1 MGISRDLASQFA
13 KITNDSNKQT
23 EETMYGTVVSQGGK
37 LYVNLDGS
45 DTITPIVTTAEI
57 KPGERVA
64 VMIKGHTATVIG
76 NISNPG
82 ASTET
87 TGKILD
93 EYDVIVAKI
102 GDFELI
108 VADKITT
115 EQLEAELAIIDEL
128 IAKKATIDEL
138 EAVKASIKDLDVSE
152 LWAELAEIEKA
163 VIGKAEIE
171 DLEATHAK
179 IDILEAD
186 LADIETLVGGQL
198 TMDNI
203 QSLVLTSSKVTVDN
217 AFIKDAMIDRVS
229 ASKLAAGTINT
240 NLIQI
245 GSEDGSLAING
256 SLQQFKDADGNVRI
270 QIGKD
275 STGDF
280 TFALYGEDGKGQLI
294 NQNGITASAIGDGLI
309 VNDMVADNAHISGDK
324 LDISSVITEINGSTT
339 TIDSSRIYLDQE
351 NKSLSVAFN
360 NLKDTVETIKEVNI
374 EGDFTAALNK
384 IESLTTELNVA
395 KDNINTLVS
404 NTTIVTQNGETIQM
418 KDDYT
423 TTKQTVNSIS
433 QKVGSLETTTKD
445 ITSKQTEFEQSLDGF
460 ELEVSTNYATKN
472 ELDNIQIGGRNL
484 LQNSTGNLGN
494 MSKWI
499 ASNGAV
505 ISFSSSIKKGSNNT
519 LCLQRT
525 DFTGTSRCM
534 MTQNIPIDL
543 IEEGDN
549 FCISGWYYI
558 DSSTPLDKI
567 TANDIR
573 LRIYRNNSDSVY
585 SDIMIAAIDASKA
598 TNTWHKFESKG
609 VTPAGYGKK
618 QNHFMCALEGNGC
631 IRFAE
636 LKLEKGTKV
645 TDWTPALEDN
655 DTRFTGYYTKSE
667 TDSKINVL
675 NNSISMKVG
684 QTELK
689 ETVDAIQIGTTN
701 MLRHTNFERE
711 DILNYWTCTA
721 NNTVSTLEYTDSMGG
736 QNLPGDAHLKGKRY
750 LVFSVDIAKA
760 IANGTEYGRCN
771 LKTLT
776 DFKLEPNTTYTF
788 SYWTYKAR
796 NCAYSY
802 AAVWEAKSDGSS
814 TVEVA
819 RTPNLTTYT
828 GSFVPQSVTFT
839 TGDGVNA
846 SHHYIAF
853 YNYFNTSLTTGTSD
867 MRIFMPLLTKGSR
880 VVDWTES
887 PLDVE
892 YYDSENM
899 TQLQKNLNQNIE
911 AAVNKGESNVLTTI
925 QGLYAKKDTFETF
938 RSSVSSQ
945 FEQTATNINMQF
957 SNAVA
962 ATDTVNGKLEEY
974 KAKVDSYIRFSTNG
988 MEMGKNDS
996 PFKTT
1001 LTNQKL
1007 SFTENGYEVAY
1018 MSDNKLYITNAE
1030 ILDIFIMGSWI
1041 WDVSPNGNLSLNWR
1055 G

>member
-1 MGISRDLASQFA
+1 MGISRDLASKFA
-13 KITNDSNKQT
+13 KITNDNNKQT

-93 EYDVIVAKI
+93 DYDVIVAKI

-138 EAVKASIKDLDVSE
+138 EAVKATIKDLDVST

-203 QSLVLTSSKVTVDN
+203 QSLILTSSKVTVDN

-229 ASKLAAGTINT
+229 ASKLSAGTINT
-240 NLIQI
+240 NLIKI
-245 GSEDGSLAING
+245 GSKDGSLAING

-280 TFALYGEDGKGQLI
+280 TFVLYGEDGKGQLI

-360 NLKDTVETIKEVNI
+360 SLKDTVETIKEVNI
-374 EGDFTAALNK
+374 EGDFAAALNK
-384 IESLTTELNVA
+384 IETLTTELNVA
-395 KDNINTLVS
+395 KGNINTLVS
-404 NTTIVTQNGETIQM
+404 NTTMVTQDGKTVQM

-423 TTKQTVNSIS
+423 ATKQTVNSIN
-433 QKVGSLETTTKD
+433 QKVGSLTTTTKD
-445 ITSKQTEFEQSLDGF
+445 ITSKQTEFKQSLDGF
-460 ELEVSTNYATKN
+460 QLEVSENYATKN

-494 MSKWI
+494 ASKW
-499 ASNGAV
+499 AVSNGGT
-505 ISFSSSIKKGSNNT
+505 ISFSTSIKKGSNNT
-519 LCLQRT
+519 LCLQRNGY
-525 DFTGTSRCM
+525 TGTSRCM
-534 MTQNIPIDL
+534 ILQNIPLDL
-543 IEEGDN
+543 IGEGDN
-549 FCISGWYYI
+549 VCVSGWYYI
-558 DSSTPLDKI
+558 DSTIPLDK
-567 TANDIR
+567 TTSNDIR
-573 LRIYRNNSDSVY
+573 LRVYKNGDNSSAK
-585 SDIMIAAIDASKA
+585 DIAMAKIVASKE
-598 TNTWHKFESKG
+598 TNVWHKFESKG
-609 VTPAGYGKK
+609 VIPAGYGKK
-618 QNHFMCALEGNGC
+618 QNQLLCALEGNGC
-631 IRFAE
+631 VRFAE
-636 LKLEKGTKV
+636 LKLEKGTKA
-645 TDWTPALEDN
+645 TDWTPAPEDN
-655 DTRFTGYYTKSE
+655 DAKLGGYYTKKE
-667 TDSKINVL
+667 TDSKITVL
-675 NNSISMKVG
+675 NNSISTKVS

-689 ETVDAIQIGTTN
+689 ETVDGIKVGSIN
-701 MLRHTNFERE
+701 LLRHMNFERE
-711 DILNYWTCTA
+711 DILDYWACGS
-721 NNTVSTLEYTDSMGG
+721 NSTIHTFEYTDSLGK
-736 QNLPGDAHLKGKRY
+736 NLPSDAHLKGKRC
-750 LVFSVDIAKA
+750 LCLRVDIAKS
-760 IANGTEYGRCN
+760 IAGDLKYGRCL
-771 LKTLT
+771 LKTPQQKEL
-776 DFKLEPNTTYTF
+776 KLEPNTTYTF
-788 SYWTYKAR
+788 SYWVYKSANCSSTYATI
-796 NCAYSY
+796 
-802 AAVWEAKSDGSS
+802 WEANSAGEIVKLG
-814 TVEVA
+814 V
-819 RTPNLTTYT
+819 TPVLTTYT
-828 GSFVPQSVTFT
+828 GSFVQQSVTFT
-839 TGDGVNA
+839 TSDNA
-846 SHHYIAF
+846 DVSHHYVAF
-853 YNYFNTSLTTGTSD
+853 YDNFNTSLTTGTSD
-867 MRIFMPLLTKGSR
+867 VHICMPLLTKGSK
-880 VVDWTES
+880 VVDWTEN

-892 YYDSENM
+892 HYANENAV
-899 TQLQKNLNQNIE
+899 QLQKNLNQNIE
-911 AAVNKGESNVLTTI
+911 AAVNKGEANILTTI
-925 QGLYAKKDTFETF
+925 QGLYAKKDTFESF
-938 RSSVSSQ
+938 QSSVSSQ
-945 FEQTATNINMQF
+945 FEQTSKDISMQF
-957 SNAVA
+957 TNAVS

-974 KAKVDSYIRFSTNG
+974 KAKVDSYIRFDTNG
-988 MEMGKNDS
+988 MEMGKSDS
-996 PFKTT
+996 PFKSI
-1001 LTNQKL
+1001 LTNKKL
-1007 SFTENGYEVAY
+1007 AFTENGYEIAY
-1018 MSDNKLYITNAE
+1018 MSDNKLFITNAE
-1030 ILDIFIMGSWI
+1030 ILDTFTMGPWV
-1041 WDVSPNGNLSLNWR
+1041 WDVGTNGNLTLNWR

>member
-1 MGISRDLASQFA
+1 MSISRDLASKFA
-13 KITNDSNKQT
+13 KITNDNNKQT

-93 EYDVIVAKI
+93 DYDVIVAKI

-138 EAVKASIKDLDVSE
+138 EAVKATIKDLDVSE
-152 LWAELAEIEKA
+152 LHAELAEIEKA

-203 QSLVLTSSKVTVDN
+203 QSLILTSSKVTVDN

-275 STGDF
+275 ATGDF

-360 NLKDTVETIKEVNI
+360 SLKDTVETIKEVNI

-384 IESLTTELNVA
+384 IETLTTELNVA

-404 NTTIVTQNGETIQM
+404 NTTIVTQDGETVQM

-423 TTKQTVNSIS
+423 ATKQTVNSIN
-433 QKVGSLETTTKD
+433 QKVGSLTTTTNN

-460 ELEVSTNYATKN
+460 QLEVSENYATKN
-472 ELDNIQIGGRNL
+472 EL
-484 LQNSTGNLGN
+484 
-494 MSKWI
+494 
-499 ASNGAV
+499 
-505 ISFSSSIKKGSNNT
+505 NNK
-519 LCLQRT
+519 L
-525 DFTGTSRCM
+525 
-534 MTQNIPIDL
+534 
-543 IEEGDN
+543 
-549 FCISGWYYI
+549 
-558 DSSTPLDKI
+558 
-567 TANDIR
+567 
-573 LRIYRNNSDSVY
+573 
-585 SDIMIAAIDASKA
+585 
-598 TNTWHKFESKG
+598 NT
-609 VTPAGYGKK
+609 
-618 QNHFMCALEGNGC
+618 
-631 IRFAE
+631 
-636 LKLEKGTKV
+636 KL
-645 TDWTPALEDN
+645 N
-655 DTRFTGYYTKSE
+655 GYYTKTE
-667 TDSKINVL
+667 TDSKITVL
-675 NNSISMKVG
+675 NNSINMKVG

-689 ETVDAIQIGTTN
+689 ETVDAIQIGATN
-701 MLRHTNFERE
+701 LLRHVNFERE
-711 DILNYWTCTA
+711 DVLDYWTCT
-721 NNTVSTLEYTDSMGG
+721 NNSTLITYEYGDGLG
-736 QNLPGDAHLKGKRY
+736 KNLPGDAHLKGKQCLGLR
-750 LVFSVDIAKA
+750 VDIAKA
-760 IANGTEYGRCN
+760 IAEGSTYGRCN

-776 DFKLEPNTTYTF
+776 GLKLEPNTTYTF
-788 SYWTYKAR
+788 SYWTYKAG
-796 NCAYSY
+796 NCASSH
-802 AAVWEAKSDGSS
+802 AAVWEAKTDGTI
-814 TVEVA
+814 TVA
-819 RTPNLTTYT
+819 GRTPSLTTYT

-839 TGDGVNA
+839 TGDGVGV

-853 YNYFNTSLTTGTSD
+853 YDYFNTSLTTGTSI
-867 MRIFMPLLTKGSR
+867 MYITMPLLTKGSR
-880 VVDWTES
+880 VVDWSEN

-892 YYDSENM
+892 YYDSENLL
-899 TQLQKNLNQNIE
+899 QFQKNLSGNID
-911 AAVNKGESNVLTTI
+911 AAIEQGSTNVLTTI
-925 QGLYAKKDTFETF
+925 EDLYAKKDTFESF
-938 RSSVSSQ
+938 QSSVNSQ
-945 FEQTATNINMQF
+945 FKQTATDINMQF
-957 SNAVA
+957 SNAVTA
-962 ATDTVNGKLEEY
+962 VDNVNGKLEEY
-974 KAKVDSYIRFSTNG
+974 KAKVDSYIRFNANG
-988 MEMGKNDS
+988 MEMGKTDS
-996 PFKTT
+996 PFKSI

-1030 ILDIFIMGSWI
+1030 ILDNFIMGSWI
-1041 WDVSPNGNLSLNWR
+1041 WDVGTNGNLSLNWR

>member
-1 MGISRDLASQFA
+1 MSISRDLASKFA
-13 KITNDSNKQT
+13 KITNDNNKQT

-93 EYDVIVAKI
+93 DYDVIVAKI

-138 EAVKASIKDLDVSE
+138 EAVKATIKDLDVST

-203 QSLVLTSSKVTVDN
+203 QSLILTSSKVTVDN

-360 NLKDTVETIKEVNI
+360 SLKDTVETIKEVNI

-384 IESLTTELNVA
+384 IETLTTEMNVA
-395 KDNINTLVS
+395 KNNINTLVS
-404 NTTIVTQNGETIQM
+404 NTTIVTQDGKTVQM

-423 TTKQTVNSIS
+423 ATKQTVNSIN
-433 QKVGSLETTTKD
+433 QTVGSLTTTTKD
-445 ITSKQTEFEQSLDGF
+445 ITSKQTEFKQSLDGF
-460 ELEVSTNYATKN
+460 QLEVSENYSTKN
-472 ELDNIQIGGRNL
+472 EL
-484 LQNSTGNLGN
+484 
-494 MSKWI
+494 
-499 ASNGAV
+499 
-505 ISFSSSIKKGSNNT
+505 NT
-519 LCLQRT
+519 TLNTKL
-525 DFTGTSRCM
+525 
-534 MTQNIPIDL
+534 
-543 IEEGDN
+543 
-549 FCISGWYYI
+549 
-558 DSSTPLDKI
+558 
-567 TANDIR
+567 ND
-573 LRIYRNNSDSVY
+573 
-585 SDIMIAAIDASKA
+585 
-598 TNTWHKFESKG
+598 
-609 VTPAGYGKK
+609 
-618 QNHFMCALEGNGC
+618 
-631 IRFAE
+631 
-636 LKLEKGTKV
+636 
-645 TDWTPALEDN
+645 
-655 DTRFTGYYTKSE
+655 YYTKKE
-667 TDSKINVL
+667 TDSKITVL

-689 ETVDAIQIGTTN
+689 EAVDGVKVGSIN
-701 MLRHTNFERE
+701 VLRYTNFERE
-711 DILNYWTCTA
+711 DILDYWWCTA
-721 NNTVSTLEYTDSMGG
+721 NSTISTFEYTDSLGK
-736 QNLPGDAHLKGKRY
+736 NLPDDAHLKGKQCLRFR
-750 LVFSVDIAKA
+750 LNIAKA
-760 IANGTEYGRCN
+760 ISEGGTYGRCN

-776 DFKLEPNTTYTF
+776 DLKLEPNTTYTF
-788 SYWTYKAR
+788 SYWVYKSG
-796 NCAYSY
+796 NCAYSR

-814 TVEVA
+814 SVEVA
-819 RTPNLTTYT
+819 CTPKLTTYT

-853 YNYFNTSLTTGTSD
+853 YNTYNTSLTTGTSD
-867 MRIFMPLLTKGSR
+867 VYICMPLLTKGSK

-892 YYDSENM
+892 YYDAEN
-899 TQLQKNLNQNIE
+899 TAQLQKNLNQNIE
-911 AAVNKGESNVLTTI
+911 AAVNKGETNVLTTI
-925 QGLYAKKDTFETF
+925 QGLYAKKDTFESF
-938 RSSVSSQ
+938 QSSVTSQ
-945 FEQTATNINMQF
+945 FEQTAKDISMQF
-957 SNAVA
+957 TNAVS

-974 KAKVDSYIRFSTNG
+974 KVKVDSYIRFDTNG
-988 MEMGKNDS
+988 MEMGKSDS
-996 PFKTT
+996 PFKSL

-1007 SFTENGYEVAY
+1007 AFTENGYEIAY
-1018 MSDNKLYITNAE
+1018 ISDNKLFITNGE
-1030 ILDIFIMGSWI
+1030 ILDTFTMGPWV
-1041 WDVSPNGNLSLNWR
+1041 WDVGTNGNLTLNWR

>member
-1 MGISRDLASQFA
+1 MGISRDLASKFA
-13 KITNDSNKQT
+13 KITNDNNKQT

-93 EYDVIVAKI
+93 DYDVIVAKI

-138 EAVKASIKDLDVSE
+138 EAVKATIKDLDVSA

-203 QSLVLTSSKVTVDN
+203 QSLILTSSKVTVDN

-275 STGDF
+275 TTGDF

-360 NLKDTVETIKEVNI
+360 SLKDTVETIKEVNI
-374 EGDFTAALNK
+374 DGDFAAALGK
-384 IESLTTELNVA
+384 IETLTTELNVA
-395 KDNINTLVS
+395 KGNINTLVS
-404 NTTIVTQNGETIQM
+404 NTTIVTQDGKTIQM

-423 TTKQTVNSIS
+423 ATKQTVNSIN
-433 QKVGSLETTTKD
+433 QKVGSLTTTTKD
-445 ITSKQTEFEQSLDGF
+445 ITSKQTAFEQSLDGF
-460 ELEVSTNYATKN
+460 QLEVSENYATKD
-472 ELDNIQIGGRNL
+472 EVDNIQIGGRNL
-484 LQNSTGNLGN
+484 LKNSTGNLNNFSYWGN
-494 MSKWI
+494 SGCVYGV
-499 ASNGAV
+499 STD
-505 ISFSSSIKKGSNNT
+505 IKKGSNNT
-519 LCLQRT
+519 LYIQRE

-534 MTQNIPIDL
+534 ISQTIPLGL

-549 FCISGWYYI
+549 ICISGWYYI
-558 DSSTPLDKI
+558 DSTIPLDK
-567 TANDIR
+567 TTSNDIR
-573 LRIYRNNSDSVY
+573 FRVY
-585 SDIMIAAIDASKA
+585 KNESTSAKDIATATIDASKEP
-598 TNTWHKFESKG
+598 NTWHKFESKG
-609 VTPAGYGKK
+609 IVPVGYGKK
-618 QNHFMCALEGNGC
+618 QNQVVCALAGNGC
-631 IRFAE
+631 VRLAE
-636 LKLEKGTKV
+636 LKLEKGTKA
-645 TDWTPALEDN
+645 TDWTPAPEDN
-655 DTRFTGYYTKSE
+655 DAKLGGYYTKKE
-667 TDSKINVL
+667 TDSKITVL
-675 NNSISMKVG
+675 NNSINMKVG

-689 ETVDAIQIGTTN
+689 EAVDGVKVGSIN
-701 MLRHTNFERE
+701 VLRHMNFERE
-711 DILNYWTCTA
+711 DILDYWFYT
-721 NNTVSTLEYTDSMGG
+721 STNSSLKINRYDRDIWGAK
-736 QNLPGDAHLKGKRY
+736 LPDDAHIGDK
-750 LVFSVDIAKA
+750 LVLSHKVDIAKA
-760 IANGTEYGRCN
+760 IAAGVTYGRCL
-771 LKTLT
+771 LKSTYQTEL
-776 DFKLEPNTTYTF
+776 KLEANTTYTF
-788 SYWTYKAR
+788 SYWVYKSA
-796 NCAYSY
+796 NCNSTHATI
-802 AAVWEAKSDGSS
+802 WEANSAG
-814 TVEVA
+814 EVT
-819 RTPNLTTYT
+819 RLGITPVLTTYT
-828 GSFVPQSVTFT
+828 GSFVQRSVTFT
-839 TGDGVNA
+839 TSNKSDV
-846 SHHYIAF
+846 SHHYVAF
-853 YNYFNTSLTTGTSD
+853 YNYFNSSLTTGTSD
-867 MRIFMPLLTKGSR
+867 VHIYAPLLTKGSK
-880 VVDWTES
+880 VVDWTEN

-892 YYDSENM
+892 HYANENAV
-899 TQLQKNLNQNIE
+899 QLQKNLNQNIE
-911 AAVNKGESNVLTTI
+911 AAVNKGEANVLTTI
-925 QGLYAKKDTFETF
+925 QGLYAKKDTFESF
-938 RSSVSSQ
+938 QSSVSSQ
-945 FEQTATNINMQF
+945 FEQTSKDISMQF
-957 SNAVA
+957 TNAVS

-974 KAKVDSYIRFSTNG
+974 KAKVNSYIRFDTNG
-988 MEMGKNDS
+988 MEMGKSDS
-996 PFKTT
+996 PFKSI

-1007 SFTENGYEVAY
+1007 AFTENGYEIAY
-1018 MSDNKLYITNAE
+1018 MSDNKLFITNAE
-1030 ILDIFIMGSWI
+1030 ILDTFTMGPWV
-1041 WDVSPNGNLSLNWR
+1041 WDVGTNGNLTLNWR

>member
-1 MGISRDLASQFA
+1 MGISRDLASKFA
-13 KITNDSNKQT
+13 KITNDNNKQT

-93 EYDVIVAKI
+93 DYDVIVAKI

-138 EAVKASIKDLDVSE
+138 EAVKATIKDLDVST

-203 QSLVLTSSKVTVDN
+203 QSLILTSSKVTVDN

-256 SLQQFKDADGNVRI
+256 SLQQFKDSDGNVRI

-275 STGDF
+275 ATGDF

-360 NLKDTVETIKEVNI
+360 SLKDTVETIKEVNI

-384 IESLTTELNVA
+384 IETLTTEMNVA
-395 KDNINTLVS
+395 KNNINTLVS
-404 NTTIVTQNGETIQM
+404 NTTIVTQDGKTIQM

-423 TTKQTVNSIS
+423 KTKQTVNSIN
-433 QKVGSLETTTKD
+433 QKVGSLTTTTKD

-460 ELEVSTNYATKN
+460 QLEVSENYATKN

-494 MSKWI
+494 ASKWI
-499 ASNGAV
+499 VSNGGT
-505 ISFSSSIKKGSNNT
+505 ISFSTSIKKGSNNT
-519 LCLQRT
+519 LCLQRNGY
-525 DFTGTSRCM
+525 TGTSRGTM
-534 MTQNIPIDL
+534 AQTIPLGI

-549 FCISGWYYI
+549 VCISGWYYI
-558 DSSTPLDKI
+558 DSSIPLNKN

-573 LRIYRNNSDSVY
+573 LRIYRNDSSSVY
-585 SDIMIAAIDASKA
+585 ADKAVVKIDNSKA
-598 TNTWHKFESKG
+598 KNVWHKFESKC
-609 VTPAGYGKK
+609 VIPAGYGK
-618 QNHFMCALEGNGC
+618 QNQLLCGLEGNGC
-631 IRFAE
+631 VRFAE
-636 LKLEKGTKV
+636 LKVEKGTKA
-645 TDWTPALEDN
+645 TDWTPAPEDN
-655 DTRFTGYYTKSE
+655 DAKLGGYYTKKE
-667 TDSKINVL
+667 TDSKITVL
-675 NNSISMKVG
+675 NNSISTKVS

-689 ETVDAIQIGTTN
+689 ETVDGIKVGSIN
-701 MLRHTNFERE
+701 LLRHVNFERE
-711 DILNYWTCTA
+711 DILDYWTCTTT
-721 NNTVSTLEYTDSMGG
+721 NSTLAIYEYTDALGR
-736 QNLPGDAHLKGKRY
+736 NLPGDAHLKGKKY
-750 LVFSVDIAKA
+750 LRLRVDIPKS
-760 IANGTEYGRCN
+760 IAEGSKYGRAN
-771 LKTLT
+771 LKSTLLKE
-776 DFKLEPNTTYTF
+776 FKLEPNTTYTF
-788 SYWTYKAR
+788 SYWAFKAG
-796 NCAYSY
+796 NCASSY
-802 AAVWEAKSDGSS
+802 ATVWEAMSDGSVHS
-814 TVEVA
+814 IA
-819 RTPNLTTYT
+819 RTPSLTTYT

-839 TGDGVNA
+839 TGDGVDV

-853 YNYFNTSLTTGTSD
+853 YDYFNTSLTTGTSD
-867 MRIFMPLLTKGSR
+867 VHIYAPLLTKGSK
-880 VVDWTES
+880 VVDWTEN

-892 YYDSENM
+892 HYANENAV
-899 TQLQKNLNQNIE
+899 QLQKNLNQNIE
-911 AAVNKGESNVLTTI
+911 AAVSKGESNVLTTI
-925 QGLYAKKDTFETF
+925 QGLYAKKDTFESF
-938 RSSVSSQ
+938 KSSVSSQ
-945 FEQTATNINMQF
+945 FKQTSKDINMQF
-957 SNAVA
+957 TNAVS

-974 KAKVDSYIRFSTNG
+974 KAKVDSYIRFDANG
-988 MEMGKNDS
+988 MEMGKSDS
-996 PFKTT
+996 PFKSI

-1007 SFTENGYEVAY
+1007 AFTENGHEIAY
-1018 MSDNKLYITNAE
+1018 ISDNKLFITNGE
-1030 ILDIFIMGSWI
+1030 ILDTFTMGPWV
-1041 WDVSPNGNLSLNWR
+1041 WDVGTNGNLTLNWR

>member
-1 MGISRDLASQFA
+1 MGISRDLASKFA
-13 KITNDSNKQT
+13 KITNDNNKQT

-93 EYDVIVAKI
+93 DYDVIVAKI

-138 EAVKASIKDLDVSE
+138 EAVKATIKDLDVST

-203 QSLVLTSSKVTVDN
+203 QSLILTSSKVTVDN

-360 NLKDTVETIKEVNI
+360 SLKDTVETIKEVNI

-384 IESLTTELNVA
+384 IETLTTEMNVA
-395 KDNINTLVS
+395 KNNINTLVS
-404 NTTIVTQNGETIQM
+404 NTTIVTQDGKTVQM

-423 TTKQTVNSIS
+423 TTKQTVNSIN
-433 QKVGSLETTTKD
+433 QKVGSLTTTTKD
-445 ITSKQTEFEQSLDGF
+445 ITSKQTEFKQSLDGF
-460 ELEVSTNYATKN
+460 QLEVSENYATKN

-484 LQNSTGNLGN
+484 LKNSTGNLNNFSYWGN
-494 MSKWI
+494 SGCVYGV
-499 ASNGAV
+499 STDV
-505 ISFSSSIKKGSNNT
+505 KKGSNNS
-519 LCLQRT
+519 LYVQREGY
-525 DFTGTSRCM
+525 TGTARCM
-534 MTQNIPIDL
+534 ISQTIPLGI

-549 FCISGWYYI
+549 ICISGWYYI
-558 DSSTPLDKI
+558 DSKIPLNK
-567 TANDIR
+567 TTSNDIR
-573 LRIYRNNSDSVY
+573 FRVY
-585 SDIMIAAIDASKA
+585 
-598 TNTWHKFESKG
+598 
-609 VTPAGYGKK
+609 
-618 QNHFMCALEGNGC
+618 
-631 IRFAE
+631 
-636 LKLEKGTKV
+636 
-645 TDWTPALEDN
+645 
-655 DTRFTGYYTKSE
+655 
-667 TDSKINVL
+667 
-675 NNSISMKVG
+675 
-684 QTELK
+684 
-689 ETVDAIQIGTTN
+689 
-701 MLRHTNFERE
+701 
-711 DILNYWTCTA
+711 
-721 NNTVSTLEYTDSMGG
+721 
-736 QNLPGDAHLKGKRY
+736 
-750 LVFSVDIAKA
+750 
-760 IANGTEYGRCN
+760 
-771 LKTLT
+771 
-776 DFKLEPNTTYTF
+776 
-788 SYWTYKAR
+788 
-796 NCAYSY
+796 
-802 AAVWEAKSDGSS
+802 
-814 TVEVA
+814 
-819 RTPNLTTYT
+819 
-828 GSFVPQSVTFT
+828 
-839 TGDGVNA
+839 
-846 SHHYIAF
+846 
-853 YNYFNTSLTTGTSD
+853 
-867 MRIFMPLLTKGSR
+867 
-880 VVDWTES
+880 
-887 PLDVE
+887 
-892 YYDSENM
+892 
-899 TQLQKNLNQNIE
+899 KN
-911 AAVNKGESNVLTTI
+911 
-925 QGLYAKKDTFETF
+925 
-938 RSSVSSQ
+938 
-945 FEQTATNINMQF
+945 
-957 SNAVA
+957 
-962 ATDTVNGKLEEY
+962 
-974 KAKVDSYIRFSTNG
+974 
-988 MEMGKNDS
+988 
-996 PFKTT
+996 
-1001 LTNQKL
+1001 
-1007 SFTENGYEVAY
+1007 
-1018 MSDNKLYITNAE
+1018 
-1030 ILDIFIMGSWI
+1030 
-1041 WDVSPNGNLSLNWR
+1041 
-1055 G
+1055 

>member
-1 MGISRDLASQFA
+1 MSISRDLASKFA
-13 KITNDSNKQT
+13 KITNDNNKQT

-93 EYDVIVAKI
+93 DYDVIVAKI

-115 EQLEAELAIIDEL
+115 KQLEAELAIIDEL

-138 EAVKASIKDLDVSE
+138 EAVKATIKDLDVST

-171 DLEATHAK
+171 DLQATHAK

-203 QSLVLTSSKVTVDN
+203 QSLILTSSKVTVDN

-256 SLQQFKDADGNVRI
+256 SLQQFKDEDGNVRI

-280 TFALYGEDGKGQLI
+280 TFVLYGEDGKGQLI

-360 NLKDTVETIKEVNI
+360 SLKDTVETIKEVNI

-384 IESLTTELNVA
+384 IETLTTELNVA
-395 KDNINTLVS
+395 KGDISTLVS
-404 NTTIVTQNGETIQM
+404 NTTIVTQDGKTVQM

-423 TTKQTVNSIS
+423 ATKQTVNSIN
-433 QKVGSLETTTKD
+433 QKVGSLTTTTKD

-460 ELEVSTNYATKN
+460 QLEVSKNYATKN
-472 ELDNIQIGGRNL
+472 EL
-484 LQNSTGNLGN
+484 
-494 MSKWI
+494 
-499 ASNGAV
+499 
-505 ISFSSSIKKGSNNT
+505 NT
-519 LCLQRT
+519 TL
-525 DFTGTSRCM
+525 
-534 MTQNIPIDL
+534 
-543 IEEGDN
+543 
-549 FCISGWYYI
+549 
-558 DSSTPLDKI
+558 
-567 TANDIR
+567 
-573 LRIYRNNSDSVY
+573 
-585 SDIMIAAIDASKA
+585 
-598 TNTWHKFESKG
+598 NT
-609 VTPAGYGKK
+609 
-618 QNHFMCALEGNGC
+618 
-631 IRFAE
+631 
-636 LKLEKGTKV
+636 KL
-645 TDWTPALEDN
+645 N
-655 DTRFTGYYTKSE
+655 GYYTKKE
-667 TDSKINVL
+667 TDSKITVL
-675 NNSISMKVG
+675 NNSINMKVG

-689 ETVDAIQIGTTN
+689 ETVDGIQIGATN
-701 MLRHTNFERE
+701 MLRHVNFERE
-711 DILNYWTCTA
+711 DILDYWACI
-721 NNTVSTLEYTDSMGG
+721 NNSTLFIYEYTDALGK
-736 QNLPGDAHLKGKRY
+736 NLPGDAHLKGKKCLR
-750 LVFSVDIAKA
+750 LRVDIAKA
-760 IANGTEYGRCN
+760 IAEGSTYGRCN
-771 LKTLT
+771 LKSPLT
-776 DFKLEPNTTYTF
+776 KELKLEPNTTYTF
-788 SYWTYKAR
+788 SYWTYKAG
-796 NCAYSY
+796 NCASSH
-802 AAVWEAKSDGSS
+802 ATVWEAKTDGTT
-814 TVEVA
+814 TVA
-819 RTPNLTTYT
+819 GRTPSLTTYT

-839 TGDGVNA
+839 TGDGVNV
-846 SHHYIAF
+846 SNHYIAF
-853 YNYFNTSLTTGTSD
+853 YNNFNTSLTTGTSD
-867 MRIFMPLLTKGSR
+867 MIICMPLLTKGSR

-887 PLDVE
+887 PLDIE
-892 YYDSENM
+892 YYDAENA

-911 AAVNKGESNVLTTI
+911 AAVSKGESNVLTTI
-925 QGLYAKKDTFETF
+925 QGLYAKKDTFESF
-938 RSSVSSQ
+938 KSSVTSQ
-945 FEQTATNINMQF
+945 FEQTAKDISMQF
-957 SNAVA
+957 TNAIS

-974 KAKVDSYIRFSTNG
+974 KAKVDSYIRFSTDG
-988 MEMGKNDS
+988 MEMGKSDS
-996 PFKTT
+996 PFKSK

-1007 SFTENGYEVAY
+1007 SFTENGSEIAY
-1018 MSDNKLYITNAE
+1018 MSDNKLFILNGE
-1030 ILDIFIMGSWI
+1030 ILDTFTMGPWV
-1041 WDVSPNGNLSLNWR
+1041 WDVGPNGNLTLNWR
-1055 G
+1055 R

>member
-1 MGISRDLASQFA
+1 MSISRDLASKFA
-13 KITNDSNKQT
+13 KITNDNNKQT

-138 EAVKASIKDLDVSE
+138 EAVKATIKDLDVSE

-203 QSLVLTSSKVTVDN
+203 QSLILTSSKVTVDN

-275 STGDF
+275 ATGDF

-360 NLKDTVETIKEVNI
+360 SLKDTVETIKEVNI

-384 IESLTTELNVA
+384 IETLTTEMNVA
-395 KDNINTLVS
+395 KNNINTLVS
-404 NTTIVTQNGETIQM
+404 NTTIVTQDGKTVQM

-423 TTKQTVNSIS
+423 TTKQTVNSIN
-433 QKVGSLETTTKD
+433 QKVGSLTTTTSD

-460 ELEVSTNYATKN
+460 QLEVSKNYATKN
-472 ELDNIQIGGRNL
+472 EL
-484 LQNSTGNLGN
+484 
-494 MSKWI
+494 
-499 ASNGAV
+499 
-505 ISFSSSIKKGSNNT
+505 NT
-519 LCLQRT
+519 TLY
-525 DFTGTSRCM
+525 
-534 MTQNIPIDL
+534 N
-543 IEEGDN
+543 
-549 FCISGWYYI
+549 
-558 DSSTPLDKI
+558 
-567 TANDIR
+567 
-573 LRIYRNNSDSVY
+573 
-585 SDIMIAAIDASKA
+585 
-598 TNTWHKFESKG
+598 
-609 VTPAGYGKK
+609 
-618 QNHFMCALEGNGC
+618 
-631 IRFAE
+631 
-636 LKLEKGTKV
+636 KL
-645 TDWTPALEDN
+645 
-655 DTRFTGYYTKSE
+655 TGYYTKSE
-667 TDSKINVL
+667 TDSKISVL
-675 NNSISMKVG
+675 NSSISMKVG

-689 ETVDAIQIGTTN
+689 EAVDGVKVGSTN
-701 MLRHTNFERE
+701 ILRHVNFERE
-711 DILNYWTCTA
+711 DILNYWTCTTA
-721 NNTVSTLEYTDSMGG
+721 TSTLAIYEYTDALGK
-736 QNLPGDAHLKGKRY
+736 NLPGDAHLKGKQCLR
-750 LVFSVDIAKA
+750 LRVDIAKA
-760 IANGTEYGRCN
+760 IAEGNTYGRCL
-771 LKTLT
+771 LKSSLQKEL
-776 DFKLEPNTTYTF
+776 KLEPNTTYTL
-788 SYWTYKAR
+788 SYWMYKSG
-796 NCAYSY
+796 NCASSH
-802 AAVWEAKSDGSS
+802 ATVWEAMTDGSAHS
-814 TVEVA
+814 IA
-819 RTPNLTTYT
+819 RMPGLTTYT
-828 GSFVPQSVTFT
+828 GSFVPQSITFT
-839 TGDGVNA
+839 TGDGVGV

-853 YNYFNTSLTTGTSD
+853 YDYFNTSLTTGTSD
-867 MRIFMPLLTKGSR
+867 MYICMPLLTKGSR
-880 VVDWTES
+880 VVDWTEN

-892 YYDSENM
+892 YYNNQDE

-911 AAVNKGESNVLTTI
+911 AAVSKGESNVLTTI
-925 QGLYAKKDTFETF
+925 QGLYAKKDTFESF
-938 RSSVSSQ
+938 KSSVSSQ
-945 FEQTATNINMQF
+945 FEQTSKDISMQF
-957 SNAVA
+957 TNAVT

-974 KAKVDSYIRFSTNG
+974 KAKVDSYIRFNTNG
-988 MEMGKNDS
+988 MEMGKTDS
-996 PFKTT
+996 PFKSV

-1030 ILDIFIMGSWI
+1030 ILDILSMGRWA
-1041 WDVSPNGNLSLNWR
+1041 WDVGQNGNLTLNWR

>member
-1 MGISRDLASQFA
+1 MGISRDLASKFA
-13 KITNDSNKQT
+13 KITNDNNKQT

-93 EYDVIVAKI
+93 EYDTIVAKI

-138 EAVKASIKDLDVSE
+138 EAVKATIKDLDVST

-203 QSLVLTSSKVTVDN
+203 QSLILTSSKVTVDN

-275 STGDF
+275 ATGDF

-360 NLKDTVETIKEVNI
+360 SLKDTVETIKEVNI

-384 IESLTTELNVA
+384 IETLTTELNVA
-395 KDNINTLVS
+395 KGDISTLVS
-404 NTTIVTQNGETIQM
+404 NTTIVTQDGKTVQM

-423 TTKQTVNSIS
+423 ATKQTVNSIN
-433 QKVGSLETTTKD
+433 QKVGSLTTTTKD
-445 ITSKQTEFEQSLDGF
+445 ITSKQTEFKQSLDGF
-460 ELEVSTNYATKN
+460 QLEVSENYATKN
-472 ELDNIQIGGRNL
+472 ELDTTL
-484 LQNSTGNLGN
+484 
-494 MSKWI
+494 
-499 ASNGAV
+499 
-505 ISFSSSIKKGSNNT
+505 NT
-519 LCLQRT
+519 
-525 DFTGTSRCM
+525 
-534 MTQNIPIDL
+534 
-543 IEEGDN
+543 
-549 FCISGWYYI
+549 
-558 DSSTPLDKI
+558 
-567 TANDIR
+567 
-573 LRIYRNNSDSVY
+573 
-585 SDIMIAAIDASKA
+585 
-598 TNTWHKFESKG
+598 
-609 VTPAGYGKK
+609 
-618 QNHFMCALEGNGC
+618 
-631 IRFAE
+631 
-636 LKLEKGTKV
+636 KL
-645 TDWTPALEDN
+645 N
-655 DTRFTGYYTKSE
+655 GYYTKKE
-667 TDSKINVL
+667 TDSKITVL
-675 NNSISMKVG
+675 NNSINMKVG

-689 ETVDAIQIGTTN
+689 ETVDAIQIGATN

-711 DILNYWTCTA
+711 DILNYWTCTT
-721 NNTVSTLEYTDSMGG
+721 NSTVSTFEYTDSLGK
-736 QNLPGDAHLKGKRY
+736 NLPGDAHLKGKQCLCLR
-750 LVFSVDIAKA
+750 VDIAKA
-760 IANGTEYGRCN
+760 ITDGTTYGRCN

-776 DFKLEPNTTYTF
+776 DLKLEPNTTYTF
-788 SYWTYKAR
+788 SYWTYKSG
-796 NCAYSY
+796 NCAYSR
-802 AAVWEAKSDGSS
+802 AVVWEAKSDGSS
-814 TVEVA
+814 NVEVA

-839 TGDGVNA
+839 TGDGVNV

-853 YNYFNTSLTTGTSD
+853 YNTYNSSLTTGSSD
-867 MRIFMPLLTKGSR
+867 MHICMPLLTKGSR

-887 PLDVE
+887 PLDIE
-892 YYDSENM
+892 YYDAENA

-925 QGLYAKKDTFETF
+925 QGLYAKKDTFESF
-938 RSSVSSQ
+938 KSSVTSQ
-945 FEQTATNINMQF
+945 FEQTAKDISMQF
-957 SNAVA
+957 TNAVS

-974 KAKVDSYIRFSTNG
+974 KAKVDSYIRFSTDG
-988 MEMGKNDS
+988 MEMGKSNS
-996 PFKTT
+996 RFKSI

-1007 SFTENGYEVAY
+1007 AFTENGYEIAY
-1018 MSDNKLYITNAE
+1018 ISDNKLFITNGE
-1030 ILDIFIMGSWI
+1030 ILDTFTMGPWV
-1041 WDVSPNGNLSLNWR
+1041 WDVGPNGNLTLNWR

>member
-1 MGISRDLASQFA
+1 MSISRDLASKFA
-13 KITNDSNKQT
+13 KITNDNNKQT

-138 EAVKASIKDLDVSE
+138 EAVKATIKDLDVSE
-152 LWAELAEIEKA
+152 LHAELAEIEKA

-203 QSLVLTSSKVTVDN
+203 QSLILTSSKVTVDN

-275 STGDF
+275 ATGDF

-360 NLKDTVETIKEVNI
+360 SLKDTVETIKEVNI

-384 IESLTTELNVA
+384 IETLTTELNVA
-395 KDNINTLVS
+395 KGDINTLVS
-404 NTTIVTQNGETIQM
+404 NTTIVTQDGKTVQM

-423 TTKQTVNSIS
+423 TTKQTVNSIN
-433 QKVGSLETTTKD
+433 QKVGSLTTTTND

-460 ELEVSTNYATKN
+460 QLEVSKNYATKN
-472 ELDNIQIGGRNL
+472 EL
-484 LQNSTGNLGN
+484 
-494 MSKWI
+494 
-499 ASNGAV
+499 
-505 ISFSSSIKKGSNNT
+505 NT
-519 LCLQRT
+519 TL
-525 DFTGTSRCM
+525 
-534 MTQNIPIDL
+534 
-543 IEEGDN
+543 
-549 FCISGWYYI
+549 
-558 DSSTPLDKI
+558 
-567 TANDIR
+567 
-573 LRIYRNNSDSVY
+573 
-585 SDIMIAAIDASKA
+585 
-598 TNTWHKFESKG
+598 NT
-609 VTPAGYGKK
+609 
-618 QNHFMCALEGNGC
+618 
-631 IRFAE
+631 
-636 LKLEKGTKV
+636 KL
-645 TDWTPALEDN
+645 N
-655 DTRFTGYYTKSE
+655 GYYTKSE
-667 TDSKINVL
+667 TDSKITVL

-689 ETVDAIQIGTTN
+689 ETADAIQIGMTN
-701 MLRHTNFERE
+701 MLRHANFERD
-711 DILNYWTCTA
+711 DILDYWTC
-721 NNTVSTLEYTDSMGG
+721 STNSAIHTFEYTDSLGK
-736 QNLPGDAHLKGKRY
+736 NLPGDAHLKGKQCLCLR
-750 LVFSVDIAKA
+750 VDVAKA
-760 IANGTEYGRCN
+760 IAEGNRYGRCN

-776 DFKLEPNTTYTF
+776 DLKLEPNTTYTF
-788 SYWTYKAR
+788 SYWTYKSG
-796 NCAYSY
+796 NCAYSR
-802 AAVWEAKSDGSS
+802 AAIWEAKSDGSS
-814 TVEVA
+814 NVEVA

-846 SHHYIAF
+846 SHHYIVF
-853 YNYFNTSLTTGTSD
+853 YNFFNTSLTTGTSD
-867 MRIFMPLLTKGSR
+867 MHICMPLLTKGSR
-880 VVDWTES
+880 VVDWSEN

-892 YYDSENM
+892 YYDNLDA

-911 AAVNKGESNVLTTI
+911 AAVGKGETNVLTTI
-925 QGLYAKKDTFETF
+925 QGLYAKKDIFESF
-938 RSSVSSQ
+938 QSSVSSQ
-945 FEQTATNINMQF
+945 FEQTSKDISMQF
-957 SNAVA
+957 KNAVT

-974 KAKVDSYIRFSTNG
+974 KAKVDSYIRFNTNG
-988 MEMGKNDS
+988 MEMGKSDS
-996 PFKTT
+996 PFKSI

-1030 ILDIFIMGSWI
+1030 ILDNFIMGSWI
-1041 WDVSPNGNLSLNWR
+1041 WDVSPNGNLTLNWR

>member
-1 MGISRDLASQFA
+1 MSISRDLASKFA
-13 KITNDSNKQT
+13 KITNDNNKQT

-93 EYDVIVAKI
+93 DYDVIVAKI

-138 EAVKASIKDLDVSE
+138 EAVKATIKDLDVST

-203 QSLVLTSSKVTVDN
+203 QSLILTSSKVTVDN

-229 ASKLAAGTINT
+229 ASKLSAGTIDT
-240 NLIQI
+240 NLIKI
-245 GSEDGSLAING
+245 GSKDGSLAING

-280 TFALYGEDGKGQLI
+280 TFVLYGEDGKGQLI

-360 NLKDTVETIKEVNI
+360 SLKDTVETIKEVNI

-384 IESLTTELNVA
+384 IETLTTEMNVA
-395 KDNINTLVS
+395 KGNINTLVS
-404 NTTIVTQNGETIQM
+404 NTTMVTQDGKTIQM

-423 TTKQTVNSIS
+423 ATKQTINSIN
-433 QKVGSLETTTKD
+433 QKVGSLTTTTKD
-445 ITSKQTEFEQSLDGF
+445 ITSKQTEFKQSLDGF
-460 ELEVSTNYATKN
+460 QLEVSENYATKN

-494 MSKWI
+494 ASKWI
-499 ASNGAV
+499 VSNGGT
-505 ISFSSSIKKGSNNT
+505 ISFSTSIKKGSNNT
-519 LCLQRT
+519 LCLQRNGY
-525 DFTGTSRCM
+525 TGTSRGM
-534 MTQNIPIDL
+534 MAQTIPLGI

-549 FCISGWYYI
+549 VCISGWYYI
-558 DSSTPLDKI
+558 DSSIPLNKN

-573 LRIYRNNSDSVY
+573 FRAYKNGSDSVF
-585 SDIMIAAIDASKA
+585 SDIAMVKIVASKE
-598 TNTWHKFESKG
+598 TNVWHKFESKC
-609 VTPAGYGKK
+609 VIPAGYGK
-618 QNHFMCALEGNGC
+618 QNQLLCALEGNGC
-631 IRFAE
+631 VRFAE
-636 LKLEKGTKV
+636 LKVEKGTKA
-645 TDWTPALEDN
+645 TDWTPAPEDN
-655 DTRFTGYYTKSE
+655 DAKLGEYYTKKE
-667 TDSKINVL
+667 TDSKITVL
-675 NNSISMKVG
+675 NNSISTKVS

-689 ETVDAIQIGTTN
+689 ETVDGIKVGSIN
-701 MLRHTNFERE
+701 VLRHTNFERE
-711 DILNYWTCTA
+711 DVLKYWFYTSANSSLNLNRYDRDTW
-721 NNTVSTLEYTDSMGG
+721 GKK
-736 QNLPGDAHLKGKRY
+736 LPDDAHIEDK
-750 LVFSVDIAKA
+750 LVLSHKVDIAKA
-760 IANGTEYGRCN
+760 IADGSTYGRVN
-771 LKTLT
+771 TKSHEL
-776 DFKLEPNTTYTF
+776 KLEANTTYTF
-788 SYWTYKAR
+788 SYWVYKSA
-796 NCAYSY
+796 NCKSTHATI
-802 AAVWEAKSDGSS
+802 WEANSAGEITSLGI
-814 TVEVA
+814 
-819 RTPNLTTYT
+819 TPVLTAYT
-828 GSFVPQSVTFT
+828 GSFVQQSVTFT
-839 TGDGVNA
+839 TSNKSDV
-846 SHHYIAF
+846 SYHYVAF
-853 YNYFNTSLTTGTSD
+853 YNYFNSSLTTGTSD
-867 MRIFMPLLTKGSR
+867 VHIYAPLLTKGSK
-880 VVDWTES
+880 VVDWTEN

-892 YYDSENM
+892 HYANENAV
-899 TQLQKNLNQNIE
+899 QLQKNLNQNIE
-911 AAVNKGESNVLTTI
+911 AAVSKGESNVLTTI
-925 QGLYAKKDTFETF
+925 QGLYAKKDTFESF
-938 RSSVSSQ
+938 KSSVSSQ
-945 FEQTATNINMQF
+945 FEQTSKDISMQF
-957 SNAVA
+957 TNAVS

-974 KAKVDSYIRFSTNG
+974 KAKVDSYIRFNTNG
-988 MEMGKNDS
+988 MEMGKTDS
-996 PFKTT
+996 PFKSI
-1001 LTNQKL
+1001 LTNKKL

-1030 ILDIFIMGSWI
+1030 ILDNFIMGSWI